1 MEPNDPNNNE
11 KAHVADQAVGPNSP
25 VAPNA
30 TPAPA
35 TKESVPADRA
45 DEINTKP
52 ENNVPNGMSLTVEE
66 LYDKDKHDL
75 STMEPGD
82 VFQLLQ

>member
-1 MEPNDPNNNE
+1 MEPNDPSNDPSNE
-11 KAHVADQAVGPNSP
+11 KLLPHSNEQNNDIGPLDPSP
-25 VAPNA
+25 AAPNG
-30 TPAPA
+30 
-35 TKESVPADRA
+35 SADHNV
-45 DEINTKP
+45 ENTKP
-52 ENNVPNGMSLTVEE
+52 EHHSDVPNGMQLTVEE

>member
-1 MEPNDPNNNE
+1 MEPNDPSNE
-11 KAHVADQAVGPNSP
+11 KLLPQSNDHNNDIGPLDSSP
-25 VAPNA
+25 APNGA
-30 TPAPA
+30 VNDHG
-35 TKESVPADRA
+35 E
-45 DEINTKP
+45 NTKP
-52 ENNVPNGMSLTVEE
+52 EQQTDVPNGMQLTVEE